1 MSETERKIKEDAIAT
16 KRAVSALNFFGTKIP
31 KRRIVKRLR
40 HILHE

>member
-1 MSETERKIKEDAIAT
+1 MSDTERKIKDDAIAT

-31 KRRIVKRLR
+31 KRRIVKRLK